1 MFHALKQLF
10 APTNKD
16 LRKRILFTL
25 GALMVFV
32 IGTKV
37 RVPGTTDLTGNLGF
51 LELINAM
58 GGGALRQFSIFALG
72 VMPYITAQIIMQLL
86 QMDIIPYFSEL
97 AKEGPVGRQK
107 INQITRY
114 VGIIFAFIEGFAFAF
129 AFLGTHVPVL
139 EHLYVATI
147 LTAGTAFTL
156 WLGDQ
161 ITQKGLGNGI
171 SLIIMAGI
179 VETLPT
185 MFAEAFQGLV
195 LNNSLNN
202 IIGILLFIAFVIVYF
217 IIIIGV
223 IFVEEANRKI
233 PIQYANKSSSAYG
246 AEQSFMPIKINSAGV
261 VPVIFASSLLA
272 IPATIAQFI
281 NNTSFTN
288 FVNNYL
294 NYTTPVG
301 FIIYVVLIFL
311 FGYVYTFIQ
320 IKPDEMA
327 KNLQNNGGYIPG
339 IRPGKDTE
347 KYVSKV
353 LSRLTVVGSTFLTII
368 AILPIVFSALINLVP
383 NVSLSSSVTI
393 GGTGLLIVV
402 GVCLETY
409 KQLEGSLV
417 TRNYSRG
424 YSRR

>member
-1 MFHALKQLF
+1 
-10 APTNKD
+10 
-16 LRKRILFTL
+16 
-25 GALMVFV
+25 
-32 IGTKV
+32 
-37 RVPGTTDLTGNLGF
+37 
-51 LELINAM
+51 
-58 GGGALRQFSIFALG
+58 
-72 VMPYITAQIIMQLL
+72 
-86 QMDIIPYFSEL
+86 
-97 AKEGPVGRQK
+97 
-107 INQITRY
+107 
-114 VGIIFAFIEGFAFAF
+114 
-129 AFLGTHVPVL
+129 
-139 EHLYVATI
+139 
-147 LTAGTAFTL
+147 
-156 WLGDQ
+156 
-161 ITQKGLGNGI
+161 
-171 SLIIMAGI
+171 MAGI

-327 KNLQNNGGYIPG
+327 KNLQSNGGYIPG

-368 AILPIVFSALINLVP
+368 AILPIVFSALINLAP
-383 NVSLSSSVTI
+383 NVSLSSSVTV

>member
-1 MFHALKQLF
+1 
-10 APTNKD
+10 
-16 LRKRILFTL
+16 
-25 GALMVFV
+25 
-32 IGTKV
+32 
-37 RVPGTTDLTGNLGF
+37 
-51 LELINAM
+51 
-58 GGGALRQFSIFALG
+58 
-72 VMPYITAQIIMQLL
+72 
-86 QMDIIPYFSEL
+86 
-97 AKEGPVGRQK
+97 
-107 INQITRY
+107 
-114 VGIIFAFIEGFAFAF
+114 
-129 AFLGTHVPVL
+129 
-139 EHLYVATI
+139 
-147 LTAGTAFTL
+147 
-156 WLGDQ
+156 
-161 ITQKGLGNGI
+161 
-171 SLIIMAGI
+171 MAGI

-195 LNNSLNN
+195 LNSSLNN